1 MRYVISRS
9 RAWRWRQ
16 GALAIFWWLYKVV
29 LKPLCRQTFFTLQ
42 KKRERRKGA
51 GGGGE
56 KEGSESILYNVLGV
70 IPPVNTKTCFTGIW
84 VAGAWFMWIWASVL
98 CDMHRKHHE
107 NICSKCVNFR
117 AVVKFLLGLTI
128 DFSDLGTWIHFLI
141 FLSHAS
147 VITITRWFFYV

>member
-1 MRYVISRS
+1 M
-9 RAWRWRQ
+9 
-16 GALAIFWWLYKVV
+16 G
-29 LKPLCRQTFFTLQ
+29 
-42 KKRERRKGA
+42 
-51 GGGGE
+51 
-56 KEGSESILYNVLGV
+56 
-70 IPPVNTKTCFTGIW
+70 
-84 VAGAWFMWIWASVL
+84 IWASVL

-117 AVVKFLLGLTI
+117 AAVKFLLGLTI